1 MFTIHY
7 SDSLM
12 NKTNC
17 LYPHSV
23 KVSDVKS
30 LQKAVSKD
38 YVCAFYKDN
47 YRSNANFLGSDC
59 LALDCDNDHSDEPSK
74 WVDIADVKDAFR
86 DVNFAVHYS
95 RNHQRDKGTKKA
107 RPRFHI
113 LFPIAHIK
121 DAQQYVQLKEK
132 VVERFPYF
140 DKSAMDAGRFFFGT
154 NEAKVE
160 LIKGTTNVDD
170 YIAEDELAELDE
182 NKIIE
187 GNRNNTMSRYAG
199 IFIKRYGDTD
209 IAHEAF
215 LRKSEL
221 CVPLLEDREL
231 NQIWNSAQKFYGE
244 KLLKDKNYIPPEKY
258 NDENDYKPDD
268 YSDVGQAE
276 VLTKYFSGELRYSPQ
291 THFLRYRG
299 NYWQESEPGAQF
311 IAQELT
317 RRQLLQARTLVI
329 TANKIANENG
339 SKKITATMPKTKQL
353 EHLSKEQLKSLKAVK
368 DAVEYLEFVI
378 RRRASHSISSTLR
391 ESQPMLEIDFNE
403 LDAEPFL
410 LCTPKATYDLKK
422 GVAGAREHRS
432 DDFMTKITNYS
443 PSLKGKE
450 EWESSLYKI
459 FGDDHEL
466 IEYVQMICGLA
477 AIGKVYVEALI
488 IAYGDGGNG
497 KSTFWNVVS
506 RVMGT
511 YSGNLSADTL
521 TVNNRRNIKP
531 EMAELRGRRIIMAA
545 ESQEGARLNDSIVK
559 QLCSTDAI
567 FAEKKYKDPFSFIPS
582 HTLILYT
589 NHLPKVSATDDGIW
603 RRLIVIPFNNKL
615 TGKGDIKN
623 YTDVL
628 LDKSGE
634 YIMHWIIE
642 GARKVIAAKFNIK
655 IPQVVIDA
663 VADYKEQNDWIQHF
677 IDERCIVDSKVRESS
692 SGLYRN
698 YLDFCSQNNEYARN
712 TADFTV
718 ALETNG
724 FKRLIERRKRF
735 IVGLRLKTDHEMRVF
750 DDFLD

>member
-1 MFTIHY
+1 MFTIHF

-23 KVSDVKS
+23 KVSDTES
-30 LQKAVSKD
+30 LRKAVSKD

-140 DKSAMDAGRFFFGT
+140 DKGAMDAGRFFFGT

-160 LIKGTTNVDD
+160 LIKGTINVDD

-215 LRKSEL
+215 LKKSEL

-276 VLTKYFSGELRYSPQ
+276 VLTKYFSNELRYSPQ

-317 RRQLLQARTLVI
+317 RRQLLQARSKLAV
-329 TANKIANENG
+329 ANKNAKDTGAKDIAMSVPKSRLAHALDPNQSKSINLVNE
-339 SKKITATMPKTKQL
+339 M
-353 EHLSKEQLKSLKAVK
+353 KA
-368 DAVEYLEFVI
+368 YLEFVI
-378 RRRASHSISSTLR
+378 NRRKSANISATLR

-422 GVAGAREHRS
+422 GVAGAREHS
-432 DDFMTKITNYS
+432 PDDFMTKITNFS
-443 PSLKGKE
+443 PSLKGKD

-459 FGDDHEL
+459 FGDDDEL

-497 KSTFWNVVS
+497 KSTFWNAVS

-531 EMAELRGRRIIMAA
+531 EMAELRGKRIIMAA

-582 HTLILYT
+582 HTLVLYT
-589 NHLPKVSATDDGIW
+589 NHLPKISATDDGIW

-655 IPQVVIDA
+655 TPQVVLDA
-663 VADYKEQNDWIQHF
+663 INDYKEQNDWIQHF
-677 IDERCIVDSKVRESS
+677 IDERCIVDPKSSESS
-692 SGLYRN
+692 SELYKS
-698 YLDFCSQNNEYARN
+698 YLDYCSKNNEFTRHQS
-712 TADFTV
+712 DFV
-718 ALETNG
+718 AALEKNEYERVIK
-724 FKRLIERRKRF
+724 KRRRY
-735 IVGLRLKTDHEMRVF
+735 IVGIRLKTPHEMQIN